1 MARLVPPS
9 RTHASRACQEAMEP
23 IRTEP
28 SATPVEQELS
38 AWLQPQLTTL
48 SATEAHWQALQG
60 PMLPTLTSVLL
71 VRATLIY
78 ALVDGKNSFNLWVV
92 PGESSFVGWQ
102 MVRAA
107 LICGLVDGDSSFNLW
122 VGGW

>member
-1 MARLVPPS
+1 
-9 RTHASRACQEAMEP
+9 
-23 IRTEP
+23 
-28 SATPVEQELS
+28 
-38 AWLQPQLTTL
+38 
-48 SATEAHWQALQG
+48 
-60 PMLPTLTSVLL
+60 MLPTLTSVLL

-92 PGESSFVGWQ
+92 LGESSFVGWW

-107 LICGLVDGDSSFNLW
+107 LICGLVDGESSFNLW